1 MKKKSNTLKLLSP
14 YSVPSKSIQFRSLAI
29 AAVLTVAITGTAS
42 AVSGNWNHDGTNN
55 NWSTATSWS
64 SNPTVPGTDAGD
76 VITLTNNITA
86 ARTITIDTTP
96 RTVGSLSIGDSNN
109 THGFTIAASGGGNLI
124 FDNGISNATLT
135 ENGSVADT
143 ISAPITLNSTLE
155 VTTNGSLT
163 LTGAVSGAQ
172 GITKSGASTLTLSGT
187 NSYTGGTTVSA
198 GSLVFANTAAKATTG
213 THAFAAGST
222 LGLGVGGTGFFSATD
237 VTNAFAGTMTG
248 NLSNVTVT
256 STTNVEIDTT
266 AGNFTY
272 NTNITGSPSRGL
284 VKSGANTL
292 IINGANTYTGGFTL
306 NAGTVEFTPTN
317 GSFTG
322 FGTGTLTING
332 GTIRTAANANFTTAN
347 NSVWNGSFTVDRGT
361 TGVRLWNHSG
371 DVVLNNNITVTSQ
384 SNGWTTNVTGV
395 MSGTG
400 GLTLAGNALTFTL
413 AGANTYSGGT
423 NMGALNLNIN
433 NGGSGGTSSALGTG
447 ALTLSGG
454 TINNT
459 SGSAVTLSTNNNLN
473 VNGNFTFTG
482 SNALSFGSGTVSLNG
497 TRTFTINGST
507 FTVGGFAA
515 TGAQGFVKA
524 GAGTLVIL
532 GTTGTTGNNTINASG
547 GVVNI
552 RNNGSLGSSGGS
564 TLVNS
569 GGALEFQGGLTGVNE
584 ALTLN
589 GTGVSSGGALRN
601 ISGNNTLTGA
611 VTLGSATRINS
622 DSGTLTLDRATG
634 NAITGT
640 FNLTLGGA
648 GNITVADPIATST
661 GTLTKD
667 GAGTVTLSAVNSYT
681 GATNIST
688 GTLEIAANNAL
699 PDVSTVTIGSG
710 TLNVATFTDTLGT
723 LDVSAAANINVGT
736 GGAVAFA
743 DSSAVDWTGGSLN
756 ITGSFVSGS
765 SVRFGTS
772 VGALTTDQKNAITVN
787 GTGAGNYSLDADG
800 FVVAGSA
807 PVDPYATW
815 SSGAPFAGDPN
826 NDGVANGLAFLL
838 GAASPTATATNLL
851 PASSQASGNLTLT
864 FTMLNAASR
873 GTSTLALEHSSDLGV
888 SDAWSSVTVPD
899 TSGTVSGITFTV
911 TPGSPLNTVTA
922 TIPASEAAAGKV
934 FGRLKAQAP

>member
-1 MKKKSNTLKLLSP
+1 MKKIAHSQKFLAPLSIL
-14 YSVPSKSIQFRSLAI
+14 SKSIQINCLAI
-29 AAVLTVAITGTAS
+29 AALAITGIAS
-42 AVSGNWNHDGTNN
+42 AASGDWSHDGTNN

-76 VITLTNNITA
+76 VITFTNNITA
-86 ARTITIDTTP
+86 ARAITIDTTP
-96 RTVGSLSIGDSNN
+96 RTVGSLTIGDSNN
-109 THGFTIAASGGGNLI
+109 THGFTIAASGGGNLT
-124 FDNGISNATLT
+124 FDNGMSNATLT
-135 ENGSVADT
+135 ENGSVADAIT
-143 ISAPITLNSTLE
+143 APITLNSSLAI
-155 VTTNGSLT
+155 TTNGSLT
-163 LTGAVSGAQ
+163 LSGVVSGTQ
-172 GITKSGASTLTLSGT
+172 GITKSGANTLILSGA

-198 GSLVFANTAAKATTG
+198 GSLVFLNTAAKATTG
-213 THAFAAGST
+213 THAFAEGTT

-237 VTNAFAGTMTG
+237 VTNAFSGTMTG

-256 STTNVEIDTT
+256 TTTNVGIDTS

-272 NTNITGSPSRGL
+272 STNITGSPAKGL
-284 VKSGANTL
+284 VKTGANTL
-292 IINGANTYTGGFTL
+292 VLSGNNTYTGGFTL
-306 NAGTVEFTPTN
+306 NAGTVEFTPN
-317 GSFTG
+317 NASYTG

-347 NSVWNGSFTVDRGT
+347 NSVWNGNFTLDRGT
-361 TGVRLWNHSG
+361 TGVRLWNHNG
-371 DVVLNNNITVTSQ
+371 NVVLNNNITVTSL

-433 NGGSGGTSSALGTG
+433 NGGSSGTSSALGTG

-482 SNALSFGSGTVSLNG
+482 SNALSFGSGMVSLNG
-497 TRTFTINGST
+497 TRTFTISAST
-507 FTVGGFAA
+507 LTIGGFAA

-524 GAGTLVIL
+524 GTGTLVIL
-532 GTTGTTGNNTINASG
+532 GTTGTSGNNTLSA

-552 RNNGSLGSSGGS
+552 RNNGSLGSSGGL

-569 GGALEFQGGLTGVNE
+569 GSALEFQGGLTGVSE
-584 ALTLN
+584 ALSLN
-589 GTGVSSGGALRN
+589 GTGVSNGGALRN
-601 ISGNNTLTGA
+601 ISGDNTLTGLS
-611 VTLGSATRINS
+611 TLFSATRINS
-622 DSGTLTLDRATG
+622 DSGTLTLDRASG

-648 GNITVADPIATST
+648 GNITVADPIATGT

-667 GAGTVTLSAVNSYT
+667 GTGTVTLSATNSYT
-681 GATNIST
+681 GATNISA
-688 GTLEIAANNAL
+688 GMLVLGASNAL
-699 PDVSTVTIGSG
+699 PDVSAVTIGSG

-723 LDVSAAANINVGT
+723 LDVSAAATVNVGT
-736 GGAVAFA
+736 GGAVTFA
-743 DSSAVDWTGGSLN
+743 DSSTVDWTGGSLN

-765 SVRFGTS
+765 SVRFGNS
-772 VGALTTDQKNAITVN
+772 ASALSTDQKNAITVN
-787 GTGAGNYSLDADG
+787 GTGAGNYSLDPDG

-807 PVDPYATW
+807 PIDPYATW

-864 FTMLNAASR
+864 FTMLNAAGR

-911 TPGSPLNTVTA
+911 TPGSPSNTVTA

-934 FGRLKAQAP
+934 FGRLKAQTP